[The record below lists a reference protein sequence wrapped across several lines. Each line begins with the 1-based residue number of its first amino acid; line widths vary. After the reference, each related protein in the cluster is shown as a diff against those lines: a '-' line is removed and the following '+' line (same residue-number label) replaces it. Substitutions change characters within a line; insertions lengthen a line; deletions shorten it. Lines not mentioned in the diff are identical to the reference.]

1 MRSPDTLLRAV
12 REVLA
17 SAFGPDLDG
26 SERGER
32 VSRFY
37 LARIRDVV
45 FEYLPGAPAPGGACE
60 DCADLRARLRNI
72 YHQTLTFND
81 PAAAVRAVREA
92 SAPGAPAPPAAAE
105 DPALVL
111 LGRIVKYA
119 REDRA
124 QTPGVTRL
132 ARVLVEAEAELARR
146 GEPEARGEHA

>member
-26 SERGER
+26 SEHRGER
-32 VSRFY
+32 ISRFY

-81 PAAAVRAVREA
+81 PAAALRAVREA
-92 SAPGAPAPPAAAE
+92 SAPGAPAPVTAE

-124 QTPGVTRL
+124 QTPRFTRL